1 MLPSRHRCVLP
12 WLLLAHLAGASGLAP
27 HGTAAL
33 LQAHGTAVFRTYEN
47 EPCSA
52 VRSKRV
58 AFVSPFV
65 SDDVRVV
72 VTVNSNANLTTVVN
86 DAASNV
92 ACASG
97 SFVATTRVV
106 DKDGF
111 ILDLYQQNSCAAEQ
125 VSRQWATSI
134 TQRGQGQGGQGAK
147 QETNSS
153 APRH

>member
-1 MLPSRHRCVLP
+1 MPPPRHRCVLP

-27 HGTAAL
+27 V

-58 AFVSPFV
+58 AFVSSFD

-72 VTVNSNANLTTVVN
+72 VTVNSNANLTMADN
-86 DAASNV
+86 DAASTHSNV

-111 ILDLYQQNSCAAEQ
+111 ILDLYQQNSCADEQ
-125 VSRQWATSI
+125 VSRQWATSS
-134 TQRGQGQGGQGAK
+134 TQEGQEGRGAK
-147 QETNSS
+147 HETNLQR
-153 APRH
+153 PDIE